1 MNDISKINKIMI
13 IAVAIVIT
21 SLIFGDA
28 MRKQNLPAVENR
40 KMNQLNPQEL
50 RKYPK
55 ATFAAGCF
63 WHVETSFRQVPGVL
77 STQVGYTG
85 GHLKN
90 PTYKQVCT
98 GRTGHAEAV
107 QIVYD
112 PNQVSYEK
120 LLDVFWSIHDPTT
133 INRQGPDI
141 GTQYRAAIFYHTPEQ
156 RQAAIKSKEQLAK
169 SGRIT
174 GRIVT
179 QIEQAREFYR
189 AEEYHQRY
197 FEKQGLATCHPSLT
211 MTENDPNTIIKTD
224 KEWRQQLTPMQYR
237 VTRKKATEPPFT
249 GKYYNF
255 KGEGVYKC
263 VCCGNELFSSDA
275 KFDSGTGWPSF
286 YQPVSEEN
294 ISEKTDRSLFM
305 VRTEVICDKCGAHLG
320 HVFKDGPRPTGL
332 RYCINSAAL
341 TFEEKDKD
349 KENVK
354 E

>member
-13 IAVAIVIT
+13 IAAAIVIT

-40 KMNQLNPQEL
+40 KMNQPNPQEL
-50 RKYPK
+50 SKYPK

-63 WHVETSFRQVPGVL
+63 WHVEASFRQVPGVL

-90 PTYKQVCT
+90 PSYKQVCT

-133 INRQGPDI
+133 VNRQGPDI
-141 GTQYRAAIFYHTPEQ
+141 GTQYRAAIFYHAPEQ
-156 RQAAIKSKEQLAK
+156 RQEAIKSKEKLAK
-169 SGRIT
+169 SGKIR

-179 QIEQAREFYR
+179 QIEPAKEFYR

-197 FEKQGLATCHPSLT
+197 FEKQGMATCHPGLS
-211 MTENDPNTIIKTD
+211 MSQDDPNEVVKTD
-224 KEWRQQLTPMQYR
+224 REWRQQLTPMQYR
-237 VTRKKATEPPFT
+237 VTRKKGTESPFT
-249 GKYYNF
+249 GKYYNY
-255 KGEGVYKC
+255 KGEGIYKC
-263 VCCGNELFSSDA
+263 ICCGNELFSSEA

-294 ISEKTDRSLFM
+294 IAEKTDRSLLM

-320 HVFKDGPRPTGL
+320 HVFNDGPRPTGM

-341 TFEEKDKD
+341 NFEEKEK
-349 KENVK
+349 K
-354 E
+354 